1 MRITTSLFKLG
12 LVSLGLACA
21 PSALLL
27 ADPQDRPEAKQPA
40 DEGRRPAPADDG
52 EPGPSAGYW
61 IGVQCSPIHDP
72 ALRAQLDLDR
82 DQGGLLV
89 EDVLPDSP
97 AAKAGL
103 KLFDV
108 LLTAGDSRLRDMHM
122 LQRAINRAAGSEL
135 KIELYRGGK
144 QQSVTVKPAERGE
157 QSGPEGA
164 FVQPPPDALQQWLEH
179 RWTGLP
185 WTGPP
190 HSVPPQSMYFFG
202 PGVVLPPAERGL
214 PDDMSVTIV
223 RKGKEP
229 AKVIVKQGDQTWE
242 ATEDKLSEL
251 PPPVRHEVDKLLPRQ
266 MPPRV
271 RPEAAP
277 FPSGELNEMLQ
288 RQQRDIKAQLDQVRK
303 RLERL
308 ERQTPPG
315 RESQGDDK
323 R

>member
-1 MRITTSLFKLG
+1 MRLG
-12 LVSLGLACA
+12 LMGLALACA
-21 PSALLL
+21 PAALLH
-27 ADPQDRPEAKQPA
+27 ADPQDQPEAKQPA
-40 DEGRRPAPADDG
+40 DAGRRPAPADDG
-52 EPGPSAGYW
+52 EPSPSASYW
-61 IGVQCSPIHDP
+61 IGVQCGPIHDP
-72 ALRAQLDLDR
+72 ALRAQLNLDR

-103 KLFDV
+103 KRFDV
-108 LLTAGDSRLRDMHM
+108 LLTAGDSRLRDMGA
-122 LQRAINRAAGSEL
+122 LQRVINRAAGGEL
-135 KIELYRGGK
+135 KIELYRSGK

-157 QSGPEGA
+157 QSGPDGA
-164 FVQPPPDALQQWLEH
+164 FAPAPPDALQQWLEH
-179 RWTGLP
+179 RWNL
-185 WTGPP
+185 PP

-202 PGVVLPPAERGL
+202 PGVVLPPPERGL

-223 RKGKEP
+223 RKGKQP

-266 MPPRV
+266 MPPRA

-277 FPSGELNEMLQ
+277 FPGGEMNEMLQ
-288 RQQRDIKAQLDQVRK
+288 RQQRDMKAQLDQVRK
-303 RLERL
+303 RLEQL
-308 ERQTPPG
+308 ERGQTPPG
-315 RESQGDDK
+315 RASQGDDK